1 MVRNEHFQKL
11 ERLYASSLSDLPS
24 PNVSVAYGQ
33 AQLRGALDETTA
45 LPTDTPYQALLN
57 DVATLAAG
65 SLEKQHLMTAEQFD
79 TEVLR
84 PNHRGSV
91 VASARVVLAQPP
103 RFIVEAVVET
113 PDGDVVAR
121 ARGAFRPS
129 EHTLPAVPDD
139 ADAEAVPDATP
150 DGDLPPASFMPI
162 FATPYGTVCLN

>member
-33 AQLRGALDETTA
+33 AQLRGALDKSSA
-45 LPTDTPYQALLN
+45 LPTGTPYQALLN

-65 SLEKQHLMTAEQFD
+65 SLEKQQMMTSETFD
-79 TEVLR
+79 TEVVK
-84 PNHRGSV
+84 PEYRGAV

-113 PDGDVVAR
+113 PEGDVVAK

-129 EHTLPAVPDD
+129 ERSLPSVPDE
-139 ADAEAVPDATP
+139 ADAPSDH
-150 DGDLPPASFMPI
+150 DDLPPASFMPI
-162 FATPYGTVCLN
+162 FATPYGVVCLN